1 MLSGDLHVSYGF
13 RTFEKKTEVVLWMAK
28 ISTKKEI
35 NIAKFIII
43 IKWITKLTSN
53 VVLCV

>member
-35 NIAKFIII
+35 NIAKLIII